1 MLGGGGG
8 RGLDSDLRQALSGLP
23 RSPPSAAA
31 AAAAAEDEAA
41 RDARLAVF
49 QAVPPFPVFVR
60 SPLSGSSPLPS
71 RSPMVIVGST
81 RVVGEGFSRHV
92 ILKRPKSGISVSLVS
107 RVISSPKSAVGHG
120 PQSLTPAAFLLL
132 GSQSVHCVCSRPLP
146 VLGNPSHRN
155 PELREGGRTP

>member
-23 RSPPSAAA
+23 RSPPSAAAAAA

-60 SPLSGSSPLPS
+60 SPLSGSAPLPS
-71 RSPMVIVGST
+71 RSPMMMIVGST
-81 RVVGEGFSRHV
+81 RVVGEGFSIETSQKRH
-92 ILKRPKSGISVSLVS
+92 LRLSG
-107 RVISSPKSAVGHG
+107 RAGHL
-120 PQSLTPAAFLLL
+120 QS
-132 GSQSVHCVCSRPLP
+132 
-146 VLGNPSHRN
+146 
-155 PELREGGRTP
+155 